1 MSARDAPGRIAVIPA
16 PPKREPLW
24 AIGLSALL
32 VALGRAR
39 RDVDPGLETV
49 FDRMAT
55 LTPPPPLTG
64 GRGSRRGGEANPR
77 TATRQGRAFRGL
89 TEGSNAR
96 GWFAQ
101 GPSEIP
107 ALGWKDI
114 LLRVYN
120 GIIDDRILA
129 NAAGVTY
136 YALLALFP
144 GIAAVVSIYGLFADP
159 NSIVGQVDT
168 MAGFAPGGAIDV
180 IRDQLTRLSAQGST
194 KLGVS
199 FLIGLVISLWSAN
212 SGIRALFDSLNVVY
226 EEEEKR
232 SFIRLNAV
240 TLSFTIATIA
250 FLLIA
255 LACVIA
261 FPPMLSHLSARGMTG
276 QLLNIAR
283 WPILLVL
290 VAFGLTLI
298 YRYGPSRTEPRW
310 QWITWGSAFAA
321 VIWLAAS
328 GLFSWYAANF
338 ESFNKTYG
346 SLGAIIGF
354 MTWMWVSTI
363 VVLVGAKLNA
373 EIEHQTVRESTV
385 GPPKPLG
392 RRGATMADTI
402 GPAQA

>member
-1 MSARDAPGRIAVIPA
+1 MSAGDAAGRTAAIPA
-16 PPKREPLW
+16 PPKHEPLW

-32 VALGRAR
+32 VALGHAHRRADPSPGQGDPVGLDAR
-39 RDVDPGLETV
+39 R
-49 FDRMAT
+49 
-55 LTPPPPLTG
+55 
-64 GRGSRRGGEANPR
+64 GR
-77 TATRQGRAFRGL
+77 
-89 TEGSNAR
+89 
-96 GWFAQ
+96 FAQ

-114 LLRVYN
+114 FLRVYK
-120 GIIDDRILA
+120 GISDDRILA

-144 GIAAVVSIYGLFADP
+144 GIAALVSIYGLFEDP
-159 NSIVGQVDT
+159 STIVSHVDA

-180 IRDQLTRLSAQGST
+180 IHDQLTRLSSQGST

-212 SGIRALFDSLNVVY
+212 SGIKALFDSLNVVY

-232 SFIRLNAV
+232 SFIRLNTV
-240 TLSFTIATIA
+240 TLSFTLATIA

-255 LACVIA
+255 LACVVA
-261 FPPMLSHLSARGMTG
+261 FPVMLNHVPAPGVTG

-283 WPILLVL
+283 WPVLLVL
-290 VAFGLTLI
+290 VALGLTLI

-310 QWITWGSAFAA
+310 EWITWGSAFAA

-328 GLFSWYAANF
+328 ALFSWYAANF
-338 ESFNKTYG
+338 GTFNKTYG

-354 MTWMWVSTI
+354 MTWMWLSII
-363 VVLVGAKLNA
+363 VVLAGAKLNA
-373 EIEHQTVRESTV
+373 EIEHQTARESTV

-392 RRGATMADTI
+392 RRGAKMADTI
-402 GPAQA
+402 GATQA